1 MASLMSAAASSGVG
15 MGAVSALQSAGTV
28 FATATGGSTLAAGA
42 TAIAGTALGTAAAIV
57 IPVAG
62 VGAAVGYFL
71 L

>member
-15 MGAVSALQSAGTV
+15 MGAVSALQSAGTI